1 MALGAKLK
9 LCEVREYGDE
19 IAKDVMIR
27 LETTCPCCHRI
38 VPFTFPKSALEAL
51 GKDFRDFNEDM
62 VKEIDR
68 LRGLLQDRE
77 RQLARYYEGKP

>member
-1 MALGAKLK
+1 MALGTKLK

-19 IAKDVMIR
+19 IAKDIMIR

-38 VPFTFPKSALEAL
+38 VPFTFPRSALEAL
-51 GKDFRDFNEDM
+51 GKEFPAFIDNIDDNM

-68 LRGLLQDRE
+68 LRG
-77 RQLARYYEGKP
+77 QLARYYEGKQ